1 MIITLIKKQ
10 SCREFVEEME
20 MTYKSLEELEKTFSR
35 TNNMK
40 MYVDLQNWKYYL
52 HNPDEVI
59 KTSESVFI

>member
-1 MIITLIKKQ
+1 MIITLVKKQ
-10 SCREFVEEME
+10 SGREFVEEME

>member
-10 SCREFVEEME
+10 SGREFVEEME
-20 MTYKSLEELEKTFSR
+20 MTYKSIEELEKTFSR

-59 KTSESVFI
+59 KTSETVFI